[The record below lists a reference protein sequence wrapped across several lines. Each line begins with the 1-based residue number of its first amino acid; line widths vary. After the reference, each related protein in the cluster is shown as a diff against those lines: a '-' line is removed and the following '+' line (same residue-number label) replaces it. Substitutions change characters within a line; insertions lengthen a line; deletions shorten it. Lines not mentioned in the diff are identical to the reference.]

1 MILNTQSIGLFK
13 ENYIKN
19 MTKVQLINLL
29 NHYKIILK
37 EV

>member
-19 MTKVQLINLL
+19 MTKVQLTNLL
-29 NHYKIILK
+29 NYYKITLK
-37 EV
+37 EI